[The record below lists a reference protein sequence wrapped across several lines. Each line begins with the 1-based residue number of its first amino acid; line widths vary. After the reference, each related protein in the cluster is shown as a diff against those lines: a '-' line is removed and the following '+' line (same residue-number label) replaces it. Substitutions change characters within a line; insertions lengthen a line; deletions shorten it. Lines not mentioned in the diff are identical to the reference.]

1 VTDETAPEVIVVDD
15 DPSVQRALK
24 RLLMSNGFSPRV
36 FCSAAEFLDEGGPAP
51 GCGCLLLD
59 IEMPGVD
66 GLELQARLQARGFR
80 LPIIFITGHGT
91 VPASVQAMKQGAMDF
106 LQKPFASDC
115 LIETVR
121 KAIERSRRLAAE
133 QNECEGLELRYA
145 SLSPRERDVL
155 RLIVRGLLN
164 KQVADELG
172 IVEKTV
178 KVHRARV
185 MEKMQAN
192 SLAELVRMTETLRLP
207 PCSSSILDAPK

>member
-1 VTDETAPEVIVVDD
+1 
-15 DPSVQRALK
+15 
-24 RLLMSNGFSPRV
+24 
-36 FCSAAEFLDEGGPAP
+36 
-51 GCGCLLLD
+51 
-59 IEMPGVD
+59 
-66 GLELQARLQARGFR
+66 
-80 LPIIFITGHGT
+80 
-91 VPASVQAMKQGAMDF
+91 
-106 LQKPFASDC
+106 